1 MYGFHMTSVAATIPE
16 TETTSVWTPTR
27 LGWLAGL
34 LVLAVLAAL
43 PSWQNVLDLAL
54 RSSEYSHFLLVLP
67 VVGLLLWQRRERLA
81 TAQPQYSMWG
91 VALAALGIG
100 MDFTGFATQIDLLKD
115 MGMVIML
122 VAAVVAVAGWRWPM
136 RAAPALG
143 ALLFLVP
150 VPGRVRQQIAL
161 PLQEYSASITEFV
174 MDFIGQPVIRM
185 GNVLQ
190 INGVDVAVAEAC
202 NGMRMVVALALV
214 AYAFAFSMPLKP
226 WVRIAILILSPL
238 VALFANVLRLGP
250 TVLFY
255 GHADREVADFAHDV
269 SGWAVLVVAL
279 GVLWGSVALC
289 RWLELPIE
297 PEREHGR

>member
-1 MYGFHMTSVAATIPE
+1 MTSVATTIPKAE
-16 TETTSVWTPTR
+16 STSAWTPAR
-27 LGWLAGL
+27 LAWLAAL

-54 RSSEYSHFLLVLP
+54 RSSEYSHILLVLP
-67 VVGLLLWQRRERLA
+67 VVGLLLWLRRESLA
-81 TAQPQYSMWG
+81 TVVPAYSMWG
-91 VALAALGIG
+91 VALAALGVG
-100 MDFTGFATQIDLLKD
+100 MDFAGFATQIDLLKD
-115 MGMVIML
+115 LGMVVML
-122 VAAVVAVAGWRWPM
+122 MAAVVAVAGWRWPLK
-136 RAAPALG
+136 AAPAFG

-150 VPGRVRQQIAL
+150 VPGRVRQGIAL
-161 PLQEYSASITEFV
+161 PLQNISASITEWL
-174 MDFIGQPVIRM
+174 MDLIGQPVLRM

-214 AYAFAFSMPLKP
+214 AYAFAFSMPLRP
-226 WVRIAILILSPL
+226 WARIALLVLSPL
-238 VALFANVLRLGP
+238 VALFANVLRLVP

-255 GHADREVADFAHDV
+255 GHSSREVADFAHDV
-269 SGWAVLVVAL
+269 SGWAVLLVAL

-297 PEREHGR
+297 PKRADRR

>member
-1 MYGFHMTSVAATIPE
+1 MTSVAATIPT
-16 TETTSVWTPTR
+16 TETASAWTPGR
-27 LGWLAGL
+27 LGWLAAL

-43 PSWQNVLDLAL
+43 PSWQNVFDLAL
-54 RSSEYSHFLLVLP
+54 RSAEYSHFLLVLP

-81 TAQPQYSMWG
+81 TVRPRYSKWG
-91 VALAALGIG
+91 VALAVLGIG

-115 MGMVIML
+115 VGMVVILM
-122 VAAVVAVAGWRWPM
+122 AAVVAVAGWQWPM
-136 RAAPALG
+136 KALPAFG

-150 VPGRVRQQIAL
+150 VPGRVRQRIAL
-161 PLQEYSASITEFV
+161 PLQEHSASITEFV

-214 AYAFAFSMPLKP
+214 AYAFAFSMPLRL
-226 WVRIAILILSPL
+226 WVRITILVLSPL

-255 GHADREVADFAHDV
+255 GYADREVADFAHDV
-269 SGWAVLVVAL
+269 SGWAVLLVAL

-297 PEREHGR
+297 PQPEPGR